1 MLVWPWILVV
11 QLGQQH
17 DGDAIGSDARL
28 GLCIS
33 ANGWMDTLVSAS
45 HQSKW
50 MDGHTWTA
58 ISGEVVASRSLV
70 TSRDHGWA
78 APYAANHQHS
88 SPLTGVQGKAC
99 SVMNICRIYLAT
111 LSGTPPI
118 AIAVP
123 VILPPIATQSRTS
136 HSTDI
141 INKVFLVAGKN
152 TLQRGECNP
161 LTGPGNE

>member
-17 DGDAIGSDARL
+17 DGDAIGSDA
-28 GLCIS
+28 
-33 ANGWMDTLVSAS
+33 AAS
-45 HQSKW
+45 LHLSKW

-88 SPLTGVQGKAC
+88 SPLTGVLGKARQG
-99 SVMNICRIYLAT
+99 MQRHEHLQD
-111 LSGTPPI
+111 LSGHSIRHATYCNRCASHP
-118 AIAVP
+118 
-123 VILPPIATQSRTS
+123 LPPIATQSRTS

-152 TLQRGECNP
+152 TLQRRECNR

>member
-17 DGDAIGSDARL
+17 DGETIGSDA
-28 GLCIS
+28 
-33 ANGWMDTLVSAS
+33 AAS
-45 HQSKW
+45 LHLSKW

-78 APYAANHQHS
+78 DPYAANHQHS
-88 SPLTGVQGKAC
+88 SLLTGVQGKARQSEAC

-123 VILPPIATQSRTS
+123 VIPCHLLQPS
-136 HSTDI
+136 
-141 INKVFLVAGKN
+141 LV
-152 TLQRGECNP
+152 L
-161 LTGPGNE
+161 LTVQI